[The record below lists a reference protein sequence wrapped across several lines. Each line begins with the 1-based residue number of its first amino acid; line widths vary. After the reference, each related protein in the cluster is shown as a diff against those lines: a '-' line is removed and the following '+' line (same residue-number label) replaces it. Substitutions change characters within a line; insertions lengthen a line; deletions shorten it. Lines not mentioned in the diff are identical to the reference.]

1 MKKTILTIIIIS
13 TAISGIN
20 ARFMEQVMLQTDQ
33 TTYIAGESIRFRVT
47 TTDEQQRPVNF
58 SKVVYVELNG
68 PNGSEVQ
75 VMVPVLASAGQGQ
88 LDIPAEISSGWY
100 QIIAYTRYMRNEPAE
115 SFSRTVV
122 AIVNPATLLRSN
134 ISSKVKPS
142 ISSVLNTGNVLL
154 RTDKQ
159 NYPPRS
165 IGEISVRNLPEN
177 LISFSISVAAS
188 PITCDPYEAIEGN
201 SIFQTKEKEKLI
213 PEYEGHIITGKIIPI
228 DESQKDMPENPQ
240 VFLSLAGEAPVI
252 YHAKAGSNNLIS
264 FFTRIGTGG
273 KELIIVNDNED
284 DARQFNIEIDSPF
297 ALLPPFKA
305 PPLLIDS
312 QSVELIRQRHI
323 AQQTAAVFATE
334 KKDTLQIAGLLPAFK
349 PDKTYLLDEYTRF
362 STMEEVI
369 VEFVAQVRFRRIEGK
384 RKMAVNTK
392 ETAGY
397 SLGNSLVLLD
407 NVPVF
412 NHELLLAF
420 NPLQIEKIEVFTD
433 KFVFGERYY
442 EGIVAFST
450 YQKNLAGFK
459 IDRNT
464 SILSYQ
470 GLQAPV
476 KTIPAISLQGSLPA
490 GQPDFRHV
498 LLWEAQQKTGG
509 ANTITIP
516 FHCSDITGRFQVLL
530 TGITNDGK
538 YLRSTG
544 YFNVK

>member
-1 MKKTILTIIIIS
+1 MKKTILTIIAIIS
-13 TAISGIN
+13 AFSATH
-20 ARFMEQVMLQTDQ
+20 ARFVEQVMLQTDQ
-33 TTYIAGESIRFRVT
+33 TTYLAGEPIRFRVI

-58 SKVVYVELNG
+58 SKVVYVELVG

-75 VMVPVLASAGQGQ
+75 IMVPVSASAASGR
-88 LDIPAEISSGWY
+88 LSIPAGLSTGWY
-100 QIIAYTRYMRNEPAE
+100 AITAYTRYMRNQPFE

-122 AIVNPATLLRSN
+122 AIINPETLSRDR
-134 ISSKVKPS
+134 IIPKAKPS
-142 ISSVLNTGNVLL
+142 VSNVLNSGNVLL

-159 NYPPRS
+159 NYTPRS
-165 IGEISVRNLPEN
+165 RAEISLRNLPEN
-177 LISFSISVAAS
+177 LTSMSISVVAS
-188 PITCDPYEAIEGN
+188 PITCEPYEN
-201 SIFQTKEKEKLI
+201 TDNNQNHQFQEIKELI

-228 DESQKDMPENPQ
+228 DESQKDKLGNPQ
-240 VFLSLAGEAPVI
+240 VFLSFTGDAPVI
-252 YHAKAGSNNLIS
+252 YHAKAGSDNRIS
-264 FFTRIGTGG
+264 FFTRIGTGE
-273 KELIIVNDNED
+273 KELIIVNDNDD
-284 DARQFNIEIDSPF
+284 DARQFNIDIDSPF
-297 ALLPPFKA
+297 ALLPAFVA

-312 QSVELIRQRHI
+312 QSVEMIRQRNI
-323 AQQTAAVFATE
+323 ALQVSAIFSTE
-334 KKDTLQIAGLLPAFK
+334 KNDTAHIPDLQPSFK

-369 VEFVAQVRFRRIEGK
+369 VEFVSQVRFRRIEGK

-397 SLGNSLVLLD
+397 SLGNTLVLLD

-450 YQKNLAGFK
+450 YKKDLAGFK

-464 SILSYQ
+464 SILGYQ

-476 KTIPAISLQGSLPA
+476 KTTPSISLQGSLA
-490 GQPDFRHV
+490 SGQPDFRHL
-498 LLWEAQQKTGG
+498 LLWEPHQKTGG
-509 ANTITIP
+509 ASTLTLP
-516 FHCSDITGRFQVLL
+516 FFCSDISGRFQVLV

-538 YLRSTG
+538 YLRSTT

>member
-1 MKKTILTIIIIS
+1 MKRIILTILTLIITLS
-13 TAISGIN
+13 VIN
-20 ARFMEQVMLQTDQ
+20 ARFVEQVILQTDQ
-33 TTYIAGESIRFRVT
+33 NTYIAGESIRFRVS
-47 TTDEQQRPVNF
+47 TTDGQQKPVNF

-88 LDIPAEISSGWY
+88 LDIPAEINSGWY
-100 QIIAYTRYMRNEPAE
+100 QITAYTRYMRNQPAE

-122 AIVNPATLLRSN
+122 AIINPATLGREN
-134 ISSKVKPS
+134 IISKAKQA
-142 ISSVLNTGNVLL
+142 ISAALNSGNVLV

-159 NYPPRS
+159 SYAQRS
-165 IGEISVRNLPEN
+165 VGEINLRNLPGN
-177 LISFSISVAAS
+177 ISSVSIGITAA
-188 PITCDPYEAIEGN
+188 PIGCNPYEAIEGN
-201 SIFQTKEKEKLI
+201 SHFQQEEKQKLI

-228 DESQKDMPENPQ
+228 DESQKDAVQNPQ
-240 VFLSLAGEAPVI
+240 VFLSLTGNAPVI
-252 YHAKAGSNNLIS
+252 YHAKAGNDNNIS
-264 FFTRIGTGG
+264 FFTKIGAGE
-273 KELIIVNDNED
+273 KELILVNDNED
-284 DARQFNIEIDSPF
+284 NARQFNIEIDSPF
-297 ALLPPFKA
+297 ALLPPFKS

-323 AQQTAAVFATE
+323 AQQTTAVFATE
-334 KKDTLQIAGLLPAFK
+334 KKDTMHFAGLLPAFK

-369 VEFVAQVRFRRIEGK
+369 IEFVAQVRFRRIEGK

-397 SLGNSLVLLD
+397 SLGNTLVLLD

-420 NPLQIEKIEVFTD
+420 DPLQIEKIEVFTD

-450 YQKNLAGFK
+450 YKKDLAGFK

-498 LLWEAQQKTGG
+498 LLWEPQQKTGG
-509 ANTITIP
+509 ANTLTIP
-516 FHCSDITGRFQVLL
+516 FHCSDITGRFQVLI

-538 YLRSTG
+538 YLRSTS